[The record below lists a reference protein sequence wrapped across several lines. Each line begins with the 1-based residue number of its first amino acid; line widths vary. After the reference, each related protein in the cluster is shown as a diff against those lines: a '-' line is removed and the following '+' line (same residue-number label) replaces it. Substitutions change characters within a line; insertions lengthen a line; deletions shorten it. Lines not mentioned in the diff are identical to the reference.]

1 MKCPMCDNGK
11 FELISLVTNDTI
23 YEFSDYDQYHS
34 LMLARA
40 NITEFPKG
48 NFEIYEVEE
57 EIHGEKY
64 TRWKTKEGEYLPRKH
79 KHGMKPGEANW
90 VITTKA
96 CVSCGYIAMFLPLE
110 ELRNKKEK
118 DAIAA
123 EKKKQEEAA
132 AKKKKQ
138 EEAAAKKKKRVQA
151 EKEKLKKRL
160 AELED
165 ED

>member
-1 MKCPMCDNGK
+1 MKCPMCNDGK
-11 FELISLVTNDTI
+11 FKPISLVTLDSGE
-23 YEFSDYDQYHS
+23 YGLSYCS
-34 LMLARA
+34 LNLARA

-57 EIHGEKY
+57 DYYGEKY
-64 TRWKTKEGEYLPRKH
+64 TSWKTKEGEPLPSKDEQGTERGK
-79 KHGMKPGEANW
+79 ANW

-123 EKKKQEEAA
+123 EKKKQEKAA

-138 EEAAAKKKKRVQA
+138 EEAAAKKKKEVKA
-151 EKEKLKKRL
+151 EKERLKKRL
-160 AELED
+160 AELEH